1 MLLLYQH
8 YGDNFKSC
16 IPPTLPLQ
24 ALLGKTVE
32 VTDDDDVLRS
42 TFGIEITTMQL
53 SGKDLFS
60 VWDFAGQV
68 ESFITHQFF
77 ISTQSTVF
85 TVLVD
90 LTNGINEQ
98 RDQLMCWLGFIKM
111 RNLGQVSDFC
121 SYLHLVYSPICC
133 PICCGK
139 FIFRVPMGQENI

>member
-1 MLLLYQH
+1 M
-8 YGDNFKSC
+8 
-16 IPPTLPLQ
+16 
-24 ALLGKTVE
+24 
-32 VTDDDDVLRS
+32 TDDDDVLRS

-90 LTNGINEQ
+90 LTNGLDEQ

-111 RNLGQVSDFC
+111 RNLGQVSVFC
-121 SYLHLVYSPICC
+121 CTYLYMICYPRYTGTSLFQVPI
-133 PICCGK
+133 
-139 FIFRVPMGQENI
+139 GQ

>member
-1 MLLLYQH
+1 MKGVLYILVLIVRES
-8 YGDNFKSC
+8 SC
-16 IPPTLPLQ
+16 TFTLAWQYKYMYFLSAFSLQ

-32 VTDDDDVLRS
+32 VTDDDNVERC
-42 TFGIEITTMQL
+42 TFGIEISTMQL

-90 LTNGINEQ
+90 LTKELEKQ

-111 RNLGQVSDFC
+111 RNLGQVS
-121 SYLHLVYSPICC
+121 YLFSS
-133 PICCGK
+133 
-139 FIFRVPMGQENI
+139 